1 MGCQLGVAKEECF
14 DNDVPRV
21 EKRLE
26 SSPSLLDEQT
36 NLLERYRDALKEAE
50 EQLAAL
56 RANLPKVSFKD
67 RGLPELHHTTEV
79 SVEEAKWYQQL
90 LHEHFVE
97 PCGEASNWVKWFKLW
112 CQMLEEGNLM
122 PLAVPFAQDFEE
134 YTMFLEVLAEM
145 AGLRSVED
153 EDYGSNFGA
162 IREFRQFWAASMQA
176 LSDDGVT

>member
-1 MGCQLGVAKEECF
+1 MGCQLGVAKEECI
-14 DNDVPRV
+14 DSDVPCV

-26 SSPSLLDEQT
+26 SPPSLLDEQT

-112 CQMLEEGNLM
+112 CQTLAEANLM

-153 EDYGSNFGA
+153 EDYGNNIGA

-176 LSDDGVT
+176 LSNDRVT